1 MSSNKIRPNNFTPAS
16 LSKYRELVFCVP
28 IYQRLFAW
36 EKKQIEK
43 LLDDLL
49 EAYKKG
55 TKYYLGILT
64 IADRDSKL
72 ELIDGQQRMV
82 VTTLMAIAFKE
93 LLGSDSNEYWS
104 QYLNDG
110 KRLVFS
116 ARDEDTSYFSLRVK
130 CEIREEPKYKN
141 LMMENG
147 IKYIKSWCE
156 EKFQRGNHI
165 GSDKKEF
172 DSDKCTHFVDYVWE
186 NLTFFCSYL
195 PAKYVSNPIELNR
208 YFEAMNSTGRQLQQH
223 EILLVDL
230 ISGHPKS
237 ETLSRIWGKVS
248 DVNKRYIHRKENETP
263 GDYCGNYDWMISH
276 LESQFNETNN
286 SEETFLNIEQI
297 FPKKSDSRANSPA
310 SSFKQMIISFEELLL
325 MALRIT
331 TGGEHTWN
339 FYKREHLLARF
350 QEANL
355 KGTGKID
362 VFFETLL
369 QCRLLLDYKVIWRE
383 TDGIFYDLLTTD
395 SEHRLEKFQSMLY
408 VANYDSFYRWIPEYI
423 QWLLENPL
431 STSEKE
437 LHKLKEI
444 DRNLYPPL
452 KDEKSLCYPVI
463 DRYWF
468 WRLDY
473 ELWNDRKNKDG
484 WLKDLSKLNVKE
496 VKVVKEAVE
505 RYVFRVNRRSIE
517 HLHPQTPTDGKSE
530 KWIGDD
536 LNRFGNLAMISPSFN
551 SLQSNESA
559 GVKMERVHHQI
570 ETSQL
575 QSLKLLHMWITY
587 RSETD
592 SSKRETW
599 TKDKVELHEKAML
612 SYLESFNKTPGI
624 PQA

>member
-1 MSSNKIRPNNFTPAS
+1 MCPNTFTPAC
-16 LSKYRELVFCVP
+16 LSQNEYRELVFCVP

-36 EKKQIEK
+36 DKKQIEK
-43 LLDDLL
+43 LLDDLF
-49 EAYKKG
+49 EAYEKRS
-55 TKYYLGILT
+55 KYYLGILT
-64 IADRDSKL
+64 IAGRDSKL

-93 LLGSDSNEYWS
+93 LLGSDSNGDWS

-116 ARDEDTSYFSLRVK
+116 ARDKDTSYISLRVK
-130 CEIREEPKYKN
+130 GEIREESEYKN
-141 LMMENG
+141 PMMENG
-147 IKYIKSWCE
+147 INYIKSWCE

-172 DSDKCTHFVDYVWE
+172 DSENCARFVGYVWE

-237 ETLSRIWGKVS
+237 ETLSRIWSKVS
-248 DVNKRYIHRKENETP
+248 DVNKRYIQRKENETP

-276 LESQFNETNN
+276 LEFQFNETNN
-286 SEETFLNIEQI
+286 SEETFLNIEKI
-297 FPKKSDSRANSPA
+297 LPKKSDSRANSPA

-325 MALRIT
+325 MALGIT
-331 TGGEHTWN
+331 TGGEHTRN
-339 FYKREHLLARF
+339 FYKPEHLLARF

-362 VFFETLL
+362 VFFENLL
-369 QCRLLLDYKVIWRE
+369 KCRLLLDYKVIWQE
-383 TDGIFYDLLTTD
+383 TDGNFDYDLLTTD
-395 SEHRLEKFQSMLY
+395 SDHSLEKFQSMLY
-408 VANYDSFYRWIPEYI
+408 VANYDSFYNWIPKYI
-423 QWLLENPL
+423 QWLLKNPK
-431 STSEKE
+431 SDSEKE
-437 LHKLKEI
+437 LSKLKEI
-444 DRNLYPPL
+444 DRNLYSPL

-473 ELWNDRKNKDG
+473 ELWDDGKREDG
-484 WLKDLSKLNVKE
+484 WLKDYPPELKK
-496 VKVVKEAVE
+496 AVD
-505 RYVFRVNRRSIE
+505 RYVFRHNRSIE
-517 HLHPQTPTDGKSE
+517 HLHPQKPTDEKSE

-551 SLQSNESA
+551 SVQSNESA

-592 SSKRETW
+592 SSKKETW